1 MEKQAGPQKAAGAG
15 EREECSSGP
24 LSFFCSL
31 SAKWAHFFPMFPE
44 H

>member
-1 MEKQAGPQKAAGAG
+1 MEKHAGPQKAAGAG